1 MPTTTRVRSSS
12 VVFPIL
18 LIAFGVLMLLW
29 LWRPDFY
36 PWPVLDKYWPL
47 FLILVGAGMLW
58 DRLHRQRD
66 PESAPRFPIGS
77 TIGAIT
83 FLVVLSALLWRGQ
96 AFDRQHG
103 GHLVLSAGRSH
114 ETKSVDA
121 AGAKAVRLSIQM
133 PVGQLRL
140 EGGAQ
145 HLLEADFYHGS
156 AWQTPSVDY
165 VVDAGVGDL
174 NITQH
179 GGDQFA
185 TNSDNGWNLKLTDKL
200 PVELD
205 MDLGA
210 GRGDLNFARVD
221 LTRLNVNIGAGQV
234 TVDLT
239 GERGKDLQAELH
251 GGVGQATI
259 RLPKNVGV
267 VATVHGS
274 MGQVDVHGLKE
285 EDGQYVN
292 AAYGKAPTTLHLNV
306 EGGIGQIKL
315 EQE

>member
-1 MPTTTRVRSSS
+1 MPTSTRVRSTS

-47 FLILVGAGMLW
+47 FLILVGTGMLW
-58 DRLHRQRD
+58 DRLHRQRE

-77 TIGAIT
+77 TVGT
-83 FLVVLSALLWRGQ
+83 VGFLIVLSALLWRGQ
-96 AFDRQHG
+96 ASERG
-103 GHLVLSAGRSH
+103 GHFIVSAGRSH
-114 ETKSVDA
+114 DAKSVDA
-121 AGAKAVRLSIQM
+121 AGAKAVRVSIQM
-133 PVGQLRL
+133 PVGQLRV

-156 AWQTPSVDY
+156 AWHTPSVEY
-165 VVDAGVGDL
+165 SVDSGVGDL
-174 NITQH
+174 SLTQH
-179 GGDQFA
+179 GGDQLV
-185 TNSDNGWNLKLTDKL
+185 TNSDNAWNLKLTDGIPL
-200 PVELD
+200 ELD
-205 MDLGA
+205 LDLGA

-239 GERGKDLQAELH
+239 GQRSKDLQAELH

-274 MGQVDVHGLKE
+274 MGTIDVHGLKE
-285 EDGQYVN
+285 ENGQYVN
-292 AAYGKAPTTLHLNV
+292 AAYGKAPATLHLNV
-306 EGGIGQIKL
+306 EGGIGHIKL

>member
-1 MPTTTRVRSSS
+1 MPTSTRTRGTS

-47 FLILVGAGMLW
+47 FLILVGTGMLW
-58 DRLHRQRD
+58 DRLHRQRE

-77 TIGAIT
+77 TIGTIT

-96 AFDRQHG
+96 ASER
-103 GHLVLSAGRSH
+103 GHLVLSAGRTH
-114 ETKSVDA
+114 DAKSVDA
-121 AGAKAVRLSIQM
+121 ASAKAVRLSIQM

-156 AWQTPSVDY
+156 AWETPTVDY
-165 VVDAGVGDL
+165 VVDSGVGDL
-174 NITQH
+174 NLTQH

-185 TNSDNGWNLKLTDKL
+185 TNSDNAWNLKVTEKL
-200 PVELD
+200 PLELD
-205 MDLGA
+205 LDLGA

-234 TVDLT
+234 MVDLT

-274 MGQVDVHGLKE
+274 MGSIDVHGLKE

-292 AAYGKAPTTLHLNV
+292 AAYGKAAIILHLNV
-306 EGGIGQIKL
+306 EGGIGHIKL